1 MYAVALGRIALPGGI
16 PDLGEIV
23 ANLAVIAFVA
33 AAIFFFIQ
41 IVIAGIAYIN
51 AGGDPKSME
60 AARNRITSA
69 MIGLGIVV
77 GAFAITVI
85 VTTILGINIFTG
97 LAITII

>member
-85 VTTILGINIFTG
+85 VTSILGINIFTG
-97 LAITII
+97 GAITII